1 MFTKERQLEVVV
13 HNGVLLRKLPDLKQ
27 INPQSYAFKPENEK
41 KEDDYETENIF
52 DWLIPE
58 TDSQSCFGYFV
69 TSINTII

>member
-27 INPQSYAFKPENEK
+27 INPQSYAFKPESEK

-52 DWLIPE
+52 D
-58 TDSQSCFGYFV
+58 
-69 TSINTII
+69 